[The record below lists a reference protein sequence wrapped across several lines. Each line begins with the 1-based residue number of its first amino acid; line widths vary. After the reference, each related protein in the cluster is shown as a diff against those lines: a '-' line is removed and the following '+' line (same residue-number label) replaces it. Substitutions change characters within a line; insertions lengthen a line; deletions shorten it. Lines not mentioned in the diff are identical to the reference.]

1 MELDGTYLMHN
12 NERVSFRW
20 GYQVGV
26 YVKRP
31 TFFLF
36 DKIQSDVLKSMNEDT
51 LMSVVGNIFSVASDE
66 IEDAIQNPNN
76 YPRIGLSEEWNY
88 KDNLLNDLYMS
99 NDVKHELFSAS
110 NFNDYR
116 GSQGSRDLLYN
127 LPDGGGCALNVF
139 GGIWEDEKEQ
149 IHVDASTW
157 VQDLDAAL
165 ALGKKYNQESIW
177 DWSIM
182 KCRCTKTG
190 EILEY

>member
-1 MELDGTYLMHN
+1 MLLRRVMEIDGTYLMHN
-12 NERVSFRW
+12 NERLSFSE

-26 YVKRP
+26 YLERP

-36 DKIQSDVLKSMNEDT
+36 QEVQAYVIKMLGIEEQMEVI
-51 LMSVVGNIFSVASDE
+51 GNIFSACESEVLISCDSGHSILFDLAMSDE
-66 IEDAIQNPNN
+66 QFNTLKSFSMNANSLNN
-76 YPRIGLSEEWNY
+76 FIPRNFYQGTPL
-88 KDNLLNDLYMS
+88 NL
-99 NDVKHELFSAS
+99 
-110 NFNDYR
+110 
-116 GSQGSRDLLYN
+116 
-127 LPDGGGCALNVF
+127 F
-139 GGIWEDEKEQ
+139 GGIWEDKKEQ

-165 ALGKKYNQESIW
+165 ELGKKYNQISIF

>member
-12 NERVSFRW
+12 TERVSFRW

-26 YVKRP
+26 YVKSP

-36 DKIQSDVLKSMNEDT
+36 DKIQSDVLKSMDKDA
-51 LMSVVGNIFSVASDE
+51 LMSVVGNIFTVAAHE
-66 IEDAIQNPNN
+66 IEDAIQNPNKH
-76 YPRIGLSEEWNY
+76 PRIGVSVEWNN
-88 KDNLLNDLYMS
+88 KDNLLNDLYLS
-99 NDVKHELFSAS
+99 LDGAHEMFSAS
-110 NFNDYR
+110 NFNGYIR
-116 GSQGSRDLLYN
+116 YSKNRDLLYN
-127 LPDGGGCALNVF
+127 LPDGGGGPLNAF

-165 ALGKKYNQESIW
+165 ELGKKYNQETIW

>member
-1 MELDGTYLMHN
+1 MESDGTYMMHN
-12 NERVSFRW
+12 NKRLSFSE

-26 YVKRP
+26 YLERP

-36 DKIQSDVLKSMNEDT
+36 QEVQAYVIKMLGIDEQMEVI
-51 LMSVVGNIFSVASDE
+51 GNIFSVAEHEIVNSCESGHPILKDLIFYGNTFEKMHEASFNKVHLDNFLPEIDVEEYLSDD
-66 IEDAIQNPNN
+66 IPCVS
-76 YPRIGLSEEWNY
+76 RKTL
-88 KDNLLNDLYMS
+88 NL
-99 NDVKHELFSAS
+99 
-110 NFNDYR
+110 
-116 GSQGSRDLLYN
+116 
-127 LPDGGGCALNVF
+127 F

-157 VQDLDAAL
+157 VHDLEAAL
-165 ALGKKYNQESIW
+165 ELGKKYNQISIF